1 MSFAGDMVSSERL
14 PPADRRTRRVLQW
27 RTIPRPGTA
36 AICSGRNRVTLLIA
50 VHSSITAQ
58 HLQSL
63 RALILT
69 WLVIDVLLTADI
81 MRKLDTRRWTCD
93 RSRSFSPICATASY
107 LRSSI
112 SKAIT
117 ISAIRSPAPA
127 TQRAASNVIK
137 VAERR
142 DDLWMGFS
150 AYWNASWG
158 FRSAR
163 ARSITFGWPRPS
175 NHNGQEIWIRCRQ
188 QKISWSNSFFP
199 LSSINSLSS
208 SSFCPP
214 LKSIQ
219 KAHKSQQ
226 SGPRD
231 LHDFTSLIGRKKERA
246 FSCVELTFLRLKCVR
261 FSYFPGFF
269 FFFQKERQ
277 RWTEQPAKK
286 KGATRYIRERLLSS
300 IRNTSATQSTLTNDS
315 LGGREKNGER
325 KMSPEQTPQ
334 WIVRSVIPASSH
346 FRRLD
351 LDRDYK

>member
-63 RALILT
+63 RASILT
-69 WLVIDVLLTADI
+69 WLVIDVLLMADI

-188 QKISWSNSFFP
+188 QKISWSNSFLP
-199 LSSINSLSS
+199 LSL
-208 SSFCPP
+208 
-214 LKSIQ
+214 
-219 KAHKSQQ
+219 
-226 SGPRD
+226 
-231 LHDFTSLIGRKKERA
+231 
-246 FSCVELTFLRLKCVR
+246 
-261 FSYFPGFF
+261 
-269 FFFQKERQ
+269 
-277 RWTEQPAKK
+277 
-286 KGATRYIRERLLSS
+286 
-300 IRNTSATQSTLTNDS
+300 
-315 LGGREKNGER
+315 
-325 KMSPEQTPQ
+325 
-334 WIVRSVIPASSH
+334 
-346 FRRLD
+346 
-351 LDRDYK
+351 YK